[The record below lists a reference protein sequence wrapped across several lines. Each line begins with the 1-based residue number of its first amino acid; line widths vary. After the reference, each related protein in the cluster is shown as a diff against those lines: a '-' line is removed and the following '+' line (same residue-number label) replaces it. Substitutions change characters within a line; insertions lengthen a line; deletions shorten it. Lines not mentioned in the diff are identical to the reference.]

1 MSFYKDLIRE
11 RLMLAADEIFA
22 MFERTIASYE
32 EELSRTREKERQREH
47 LESASKTH
55 TVLRIQDVQQLI
67 SCHEKLPS
75 QSQKR
80 KSTLEQEDPQPPYL
94 KEEEE
99 ECWMTQGREYLPE
112 QEETDLTKFPPTCAF
127 ENNEDHEDKPPESSQ
142 LHHSPS
148 EENKARQ
155 LLSSSSP
162 QRLTEADGDHRGG
175 SRADNFFASLS
186 DNYCSEDEDMDETQE
201 PLSSNPDCEG
211 DIRTQTDNT
220 HSERSKKKT
229 DVALQKLLAM
239 VTELTSEV
247 RELRSEVRQSCR
259 CCQSAGVIGH
269 QKGLTNPVEVPIRN
283 MEDLDHAEATLQTP
297 EAYNAMVTRLS
308 IVGGN
313 NLDSKVRRIMSLV
326 FTNEMA
332 SGLNWAGKKQKDERK
347 QKRAFKETRLCKCI
361 FDAVTQQLGMAMDD
375 YAFAQAVQK
384 WLRYAPDRTGGKA
397 RRGAC
402 LWRWEEAG
410 VPGGNPRSH
419 GKNMQTPHRRIPS
432 PESNPGPSYYAQ
444 QLIGV
449 EDEHPP
455 QEGSSTLKQEDEAE
469 PLNLKRKRRNSESPR
484 RESKF

>member
-1 MSFYKDLIRE
+1 MSFYKELIRE

-32 EELSRTREKERQREH
+32 EELSRTREKERQRQH
-47 LESASKTH
+47 LEAVSKTH
-55 TVLRIQDVQQLI
+55 AVLGIEDVQQLI

-80 KSTLEQEDPQPPYL
+80 KSTLEQEHPQPPYL

-99 ECWMTQGREYLPE
+99 ECWMTQGGEYLPE
-112 QEETDLTKFPPTCAF
+112 QEETDLTKFPLTCAF
-127 ENNEDHEDKPPESSQ
+127 VNNEDHKDKPPESSQ
-142 LHHSPS
+142 LHHRPS
-148 EENKARQ
+148 EETKARR
-155 LLSSSSP
+155 LSSSSSP
-162 QRLTEADGDHRGG
+162 QHLTEADGDHCGG
-175 SRADNFFASLS
+175 SRADNFFAPLS
-186 DNYCSEDEDMDETQE
+186 DNYCSEDEDMDEIQE
-201 PLSSNPDCEG
+201 PLSSNTDCEG
-211 DIRTQTDNT
+211 DMRTQTDNT
-220 HSERSKKKT
+220 HSECSKKKT

-259 CCQSAGVIGH
+259 CCQSTGVIGH

-297 EAYNAMVTRLS
+297 EAYSAMVTRLS

-347 QKRAFKETRLCKCI
+347 QKRAFKETRFCKCI

-397 RRGAC
+397 RRD
-402 LWRWEEAG
+402 
-410 VPGGNPRSH
+410 
-419 GKNMQTPHRRIPS
+419 
-432 PESNPGPSYYAQ
+432 AQ

-449 EDEHPP
+449 QDEHPP
-455 QEGSSTLKQEDEAE
+455 QEGSSTLKQEEEEEAE

-484 RESKF
+484 RESIF

>member
-1 MSFYKDLIRE
+1 MSFYKELIRE

-32 EELSRTREKERQREH
+32 EELSRTREKERQRQH
-47 LESASKTH
+47 LEAVSQTQS
-55 TVLRIQDVQQLI
+55 VLRIEDVRQLM
-67 SCHEKLPS
+67 SCHEKLPP

-80 KSTLEQEDPQPPYL
+80 TSTLEQVDPQPPYL

-99 ECWMTQGREYLPE
+99 ECWMTQGGEYLPE
-112 QEETDLTKFPPTCAF
+112 QEETDLTKFPLTCAF
-127 ENNEDHEDKPPESSQ
+127 VNNDDHKDKAPESSQ
-142 LHHSPS
+142 LHRSPS
-148 EENKARQ
+148 EETKARR
-155 LLSSSSP
+155 LSSSSSP
-162 QRLTEADGDHRGG
+162 QHLTEADGG
-175 SRADNFFASLS
+175 SRADNFFAPLS
-186 DNYCSEDEDMDETQE
+186 DHYCSEDEDMDEIQE
-201 PLSSNPDCEG
+201 PLSSNTDCEG
-211 DIRTQTDNT
+211 DMRTQTDNT
-220 HSERSKKKT
+220 HSECSKKKT
-229 DVALQKLLAM
+229 GKRCFACSVCAKRFTLRRNLTQHMQVHIDVALQKLLAM

-259 CCQSAGVIGH
+259 CCQSTGVIGH

-347 QKRAFKETRLCKCI
+347 QKRAFKETRFCKCI

-397 RRGAC
+397 RRD
-402 LWRWEEAG
+402 
-410 VPGGNPRSH
+410 
-419 GKNMQTPHRRIPS
+419 
-432 PESNPGPSYYAQ
+432 AQ

-449 EDEHPP
+449 QDEHPP
-455 QEGSSTLKQEDEAE
+455 QEGSSTLKQEEEEEEEEAE

-484 RESKF
+484 REIIF